1 MTENTVEGYSTG
13 IKGHDIT
20 NSYTPGETS
29 VTVTKHW
36 NDSNDKDG
44 IRPGSI
50 KVQLFGDGNKVGDE
64 VELNEKNNWTTI
76 WNKLP
81 QKKSGKDITY
91 TVKEVGSISGYTT
104 TVDDKNH
111 GDIIITNTHTPKEI
125 SGVKTGDNTNLML
138 FIFLMFTSSAVLGT
152 ILVRRKRK
160 IQ

>member
-1 MTENTVEGYSTG
+1 MNRTRQHGSLSGNR
-13 IKGHDIT
+13 IT
-20 NSYTPGETS
+20 
-29 VTVTKHW
+29 KQW

-64 VELNEKNNWTTI
+64 VELNEKNNWTTT

-152 ILVRRKRK
+152 ILVMRRRKK
-160 IQ
+160 Q

>member
-1 MTENTVEGYSTG
+1 M
-13 IKGHDIT
+13 
-20 NSYTPGETS
+20 
-29 VTVTKHW
+29 
-36 NDSNDKDG
+36 
-44 IRPGSI
+44 
-50 KVQLFGDGNKVGDE
+50 
-64 VELNEKNNWTTI
+64 
-76 WNKLP
+76 
-81 QKKSGKDITY
+81 
-91 TVKEVGSISGYTT
+91 KEVGSISGYTT